1 MFRLW
6 GSDDKAINDAIS
18 RSQGVIEFDL
28 TGKILRA
35 NENFCNVLGYQLSE
49 IQGRHHSMFV
59 EPAYAASAEY
69 REFWAKL
76 GRGEFDTRQYKRIG
90 KGGREIWIEASYNP
104 VLRRGKPYKVVK
116 IATDITAQKMKSL
129 EDAGKLAALSRSQ
142 GVIEFSTTG
151 EILTANENFCSA
163 LGYHLSEIQGKHHSM
178 FCEPSYVNSDAYK
191 QFWTELAAGKFQSDE
206 FKRIGKGRREIWIQA
221 TYNPIFDEQG
231 KVFRVVKFA
240 TDVTARVHAVELLAA
255 ALQAL
260 ADGDLEQRITAP
272 FPENL
277 EMLRDDFNQSVSK
290 LEAAVGTI
298 GLSASAMAASAEEVR
313 SSADDLSKRT
323 EQQAASV
330 EETAAALEEIT
341 TTSADSSRRAEEAGQ
356 LVTKTRES
364 AERSGQVVKD
374 AIGAMGTIESS
385 SSQISNIISVIDDI
399 AFQTNLLAL
408 NAGVE
413 AARAGDAG
421 KGFAVVAQEV
431 RQLAQRSA
439 EAAKEIKALITSS
452 GEQVKKGVSL
462 VGRTGEA
469 LEEIVTRVQ
478 EINENVSAIVKSARE
493 QATGIKEINE
503 AVSTMDR
510 GTQQNA
516 AIAEEST
523 AASHSLANEAQ
534 ALTQLL
540 GQFKTAAAAKAAAT
554 DRAPA
559 MAKPG
564 ARPVESPARQMTK
577 KVARAFSNG
586 SAATGAAANEWKD
599 F

>member
-1 MFRLW
+1 MFN
-6 GSDDKAINDAIS
+6 SDDKAVMAAIS
-18 RSQGVIEFDL
+18 TSQGVIEFDL

-35 NENFCNVLGYQLSE
+35 NDNFCKALGYEPSE
-49 IQGRHHSMFV
+49 IVGRHHSMFV
-59 EPAYAASAEY
+59 DPTYASSSEY
-69 REFWAKL
+69 REFWGKL
-76 GRGEFDTRQYKRIG
+76 GRGEFDRRQYKRIG
-90 KGGREIWIEASYNP
+90 KGGKEIWIEASYNP
-104 VLRRGKPYKVVK
+104 VFSGGKPYKVVK
-116 IATDITAQKMKSL
+116 IATDITAQKIKSM

-142 GVIEFSTTG
+142 AVIEFTPAG
-151 EILTANENFCSA
+151 DILTANDNFCSA
-163 LGYHLSEIQGKHHSM
+163 LGYQLSEIQGKHHSM
-178 FCEPSYVNSDAYK
+178 FCDPTYARTDAYK
-191 QFWTELAAGKFQSDE
+191 QFWVDLASGKFQSDE
-206 FKRIGKGRREIWIQA
+206 FLRIGKGGKGIWIQA

-240 TDVTARVHAVELLAA
+240 TDITSRVNAVEELAR
-255 ALQAL
+255 ALQSL
-260 ADGDLEQRITAP
+260 ADGDLEQRITTQ
-272 FPENL
+272 FPPNL
-277 EMLRDDFNQSVSK
+277 EKLRTDFNESVGK
-290 LEAAVGTI
+290 LEEALGTI
-298 GLSASAMAASAEEVR
+298 GTNAAAIAASSEEVR
-313 SSADDLSKRT
+313 TGADDLSKRT

-330 EETAAALEEIT
+330 EETAAALEQIT
-341 TTSADSSRRAEEAGQ
+341 KTTADSSRRAEEAGQ
-356 LVTKTRES
+356 LVAKTRDN
-364 AERSGQVVKD
+364 AERSGEVVKD
-374 AIGAMGTIESS
+374 AITAMGSIETSS
-385 SSQISNIISVIDDI
+385 NQIGNIIGVIDEI

-431 RQLAQRSA
+431 RLLAQRSA

-540 GQFKTAAAAKAAAT
+540 GQFKTAAAAKAATT

-559 MAKPG
+559 MAQPG